1 MSVSAPAAIPP
12 ARADWRAF
20 LPTSKKELDA
30 RGWDRADIILFTGDA
45 YVDHPSFGT
54 AVIGRVLEARG
65 WRVAIVPQPNWRDD
79 LRDFRKLGAPRLF
92 FGVSAGCMDSMVN
105 HYTANRR
112 LRSDDAYTPDAR
124 AGARPDYAA
133 TVYTRILK
141 RLYPQTPVVLGGIE
155 ASLRRLTHYDY
166 WADTLKPGILVG
178 SGADLLVYG
187 LGERPVCEIAARLAA
202 GEPAAALTGI
212 RQTAF
217 LAPRAGLE
225 ALLAKN
231 TAGPDSAAA
240 AAAAAAAADSAG
252 ATADADSTAATAAAA
267 DSAPAAAQP
276 AADAAADSTAASATA
291 ATPAAAARPAAILLH
306 SFEEC
311 LADKRK
317 FAANFRRIEE
327 ESNRAAAATLI
338 EPAGDRAIVVNPP
351 HPCPAPAETDAAFD
365 LPYTRLPHP
374 RYKGRRIPAY
384 EMIRHSITLH
394 RGCFGGCSFCTISA
408 HQGKFIS
415 SRTEGSILRE
425 VDRVAAMPDFK
436 GNISDLGG
444 PSANMYGLR
453 GRDETL
459 CARCR
464 RPSCLH
470 PRVCRNLDT
479 DLARLTALYQK
490 VLAHPKVRR
499 AFVGSG
505 IRYDIFLDGKTGAF
519 RSPGGRAYFEQL
531 VRHHVSGRLKVAPEH
546 SAPHVLAHIRKPGF
560 AMFEAF
566 KAAFDDL
573 NEKENLRR
581 QLVPYFISSLPY
593 CREEDM
599 RALAADLRRL
609 GYKLEQVQDFT
620 PTPMTLDS
628 AIYYSGIDP
637 CTGREVYV
645 ARAPSEKLRQHD
657 YFFACKTHPRHAR
670 GKNRKPED

>member
-1 MSVSAPAAIPP
+1 MSAPGHSTPPPPP
-12 ARADWRAF
+12 ADARAF

-30 RGWDRADIILFTGDA
+30 RGWDCADVILFTGDA
-45 YVDHPSFGT
+45 YVDHPSFGA

-65 WRVAIVPQPNWRDD
+65 WRVAVVPQPNWRDD

-112 LRSDDAYTPDAR
+112 LRSDDAYTAGAR

-133 TVYTRILK
+133 TVYTQILK
-141 RLYPQTPVVLGGIE
+141 RLHPETPVVLGGIE

-166 WADTLKPGILVG
+166 WSGTLKPGILVE

-187 LGERPVCEIAARLAA
+187 LGEKPVCEIAARLAA
-202 GEPAAALTGI
+202 GEPAGALTGI
-212 RQTAF
+212 RQTAC
-217 LAPRAGLE
+217 LVPRAAGV
-225 ALLAKN
+225 ALAEP
-231 TAGPDSAAA
+231 GG
-240 AAAAAAAADSAG
+240 G
-252 ATADADSTAATAAAA
+252 A
-267 DSAPAAAQP
+267 P
-276 AADAAADSTAASATA
+276 
-291 ATPAAAARPAAILLH
+291 AILLH
-306 SFEEC
+306 SHEEC

-317 FAANFRRIEE
+317 FAANFRRVEE
-327 ESNRAAAATLI
+327 ESNRVAAATLV
-338 EPAGDRAIVVNPP
+338 EPVGDRAVIVNPP
-351 HPCPAPAETDAAFD
+351 HPCPAPAETDASFD

-384 EMIRHSITLH
+384 EMIRHSITMH

-415 SRTEGSILRE
+415 SRTEESIMRE
-425 VDRVAAMPDFK
+425 VDSVAAMPDFK

-453 GRDETL
+453 GRDETI

-479 DLARLTALYQK
+479 GLARLTALYRR

-505 IRYDIFLDGKTGAF
+505 IRYDIFLDDKTGGF
-519 RSPGGRAYFEQL
+519 RSPDGRDYFEQL

-546 SAPHVLAHIRKPGF
+546 SAPHILAHIRKPGF

-566 KAAFDDL
+566 KAAFDDI
-573 NEKENLRR
+573 NEKENLRQ
-581 QLVPYFISSLPY
+581 QLIPYFISSLPY

-599 RALAADLRRL
+599 RALSSDLKRL

-628 AIYYSGIDP
+628 AIYHSGIDP
-637 CTGREVYV
+637 CTGGEVYV
-645 ARAPSEKLRQHD
+645 ARDPAEKLRQRG
-657 YFFACKTHPRHAR
+657 YFFEYKKHLPRGKHPRPPR
-670 GKNRKPED
+670 GKRGG

>member
-1 MSVSAPAAIPP
+1 MSEPDHTASLPAH
-12 ARADWRAF
+12 ADPRAF
-20 LPTSKKELDA
+20 LPTSKKEMEA

-45 YVDHPSFGT
+45 YVDHPSFGA

-65 WRVAIVPQPNWRDD
+65 WRVAVVPQPNWRDD

-112 LRSDDAYTPDAR
+112 LRSDDAYTADAR
-124 AGARPDYAA
+124 AGARPDHAA
-133 TVYTRILK
+133 AVYTQILK
-141 RLYPQTPVVLGGIE
+141 RLYPDIPVVLGGIE

-166 WADTLKPGILVG
+166 WSDTLKPGILVE

-187 LGERPVCEIAARLAA
+187 LGEKPVCEIAARLAA
-202 GEPAAALTGI
+202 GEPVGALTDV
-212 RQTAF
+212 RQTAW
-217 LAPRAGLE
+217 LAPRDAAGMPPPE
-225 ALLAKN
+225 NAR
-231 TAGPDSAAA
+231 AG
-240 AAAAAAAADSAG
+240 G
-252 ATADADSTAATAAAA
+252 DA
-267 DSAPAAAQP
+267 APASP
-276 AADAAADSTAASATA
+276 PSAFHIPPSA
-291 ATPAAAARPAAILLH
+291 FVLH
-306 SFEEC
+306 SHEEC

-327 ESNRAAAATLI
+327 ESNRAAAATLV
-338 EPAGDRAIVVNPP
+338 EPVGDRAVIVNPP
-351 HPCPAPAETDAAFD
+351 HPCPSPAETDASFD
-365 LPYTRLPHP
+365 LPYTRVPHP

-384 EMIRHSITLH
+384 EMIRHSITMH

-408 HQGKFIS
+408 HQGKFVS
-415 SRTEGSILRE
+415 SRSEDSILRE

-453 GRDETL
+453 GRDEAI

-479 DLARLTALYQK
+479 DLARLTALYRK
-490 VLAHPKVRR
+490 VLAHPKVKR

-505 IRYDIFLDGKTGAF
+505 IRYDIFLDDKTGGF
-519 RSPGGRAYFEQL
+519 RSPDGRAYFEQL

-546 SAPHVLAHIRKPGF
+546 GAPHILAHIRKPDF

-566 KAAFDDL
+566 KAAFDEI
-573 NEKENLRR
+573 NEKENLRQ

-599 RALAADLRRL
+599 RALSTDLKRL

-628 AIYYSGIDP
+628 AIYHSGIDP
-637 CTGREVYV
+637 YTGREVYV
-645 ARAPSEKLRQHD
+645 ARDPAEKLRQRG
-657 YFFACKTHPRHAR
+657 YFFEYKKHLPRGKHPRPAQAR
-670 GKNRKPED
+670 KSPQR

>member
-1 MSVSAPAAIPP
+1 MSVSAHTAVLPAH
-12 ARADWRAF
+12 ADSRAF

-30 RGWDRADIILFTGDA
+30 RGWDCADIILFTGDA
-45 YVDHPSFGT
+45 YVDHPSFGA

-112 LRSDDAYTPDAR
+112 LRSDDAYTADAR
-124 AGARPDYAA
+124 AGARPDYAV

-141 RLYPQTPVVLGGIE
+141 RLYPATPVVLGGIE

-166 WADTLKPGILVG
+166 WSDRLKPGVLVE

-187 LGERPVCEIAARLAA
+187 PGEKPVCEIAARLAA
-202 GEPAAALTGI
+202 GEPAGALTDI
-212 RQTAF
+212 RQTAR
-217 LAPRAGLE
+217 LAPR
-225 ALLAKN
+225 
-231 TAGPDSAAA
+231 DAAA
-240 AAAAAAAADSAG
+240 A
-252 ATADADSTAATAAAA
+252 TAPPS
-267 DSAPAAAQP
+267 
-276 AADAAADSTAASATA
+276 
-291 ATPAAAARPAAILLH
+291 AILLH
-306 SFEEC
+306 SYEDC
-311 LADKRK
+311 LADKHK

-327 ESNRAAAATLI
+327 ESNRVAAATLV
-338 EPAGDRAIVVNPP
+338 EPVGDRAVVVNPP
-351 HPCPAPAETDAAFD
+351 HPSPAPAETDASFD

-415 SRTEGSILRE
+415 SRTEASILRE

-453 GRDETL
+453 GRDGTI

-479 DLARLTALYQK
+479 GLARLTALYRR
-490 VLAHPKVRR
+490 VLAHPKVKR

-505 IRYDIFLDGKTGAF
+505 IRYDIFLDDKTGDF
-519 RSPGGRAYFEQL
+519 RSPDGRAYFEQL

-546 SAPHVLAHIRKPGF
+546 SAPRVLAHIRKPDF

-566 KAAFDDL
+566 KAAFDDI

-581 QLVPYFISSLPY
+581 QLIPYFISSLPY

-599 RALAADLRRL
+599 RALAGDLRRL

-628 AIYYSGIDP
+628 AIYHSGIDP
-637 CTGREVYV
+637 CTGKEVYV
-645 ARAPSEKLRQHD
+645 ARDPNEKLRQRG
-657 YFFACKTHPRHAR
+657 YFFAYKQQHRPRAKR
-670 GKNRKPED
+670 PRPPQGENPG

>member
-1 MSVSAPAAIPP
+1 MPAH
-12 ARADWRAF
+12 ADPRAF

-30 RGWDRADIILFTGDA
+30 RGWDCADIILFTGDA
-45 YVDHPSFGT
+45 YVDHPSFGA

-112 LRSDDAYTPDAR
+112 LRSDDAYTVDAR

-133 TVYTRILK
+133 TVYTQILK
-141 RLYPQTPVVLGGIE
+141 RLYPETPVVLGGIE

-166 WADTLKPGILVG
+166 WSDTLKPGVLVE

-187 LGERPVCEIAARLAA
+187 LGEKPVCEIAARLAA
-202 GEPAAALTGI
+202 GEAAGALADI

-217 LAPRAGLE
+217 LAPRA
-225 ALLAKN
+225 AA
-231 TAGPDSAAA
+231 PSSAV
-240 AAAAAAAADSAG
+240 
-252 ATADADSTAATAAAA
+252 
-267 DSAPAAAQP
+267 
-276 AADAAADSTAASATA
+276 
-291 ATPAAAARPAAILLH
+291 LLH
-306 SFEEC
+306 SYEDC
-311 LADKRK
+311 LADKHK

-327 ESNRAAAATLI
+327 ESNRAAAATLV
-338 EPAGDRAIVVNPP
+338 EPVGDRAIVVNPP
-351 HPCPAPAETDAAFD
+351 HPCLTPAETDASFD
-365 LPYTRLPHP
+365 LPYTRVPHP

-384 EMIRHSITLH
+384 EMIRHSITMH

-415 SRTEGSILRE
+415 SRTEASILRE

-453 GRDETL
+453 GRDETI

-479 DLARLTALYQK
+479 DLTRLTALYRK
-490 VLAHPKVRR
+490 VLAHPEVKR

-505 IRYDIFLDGKTGAF
+505 IRYDIFLDDKTGDF
-519 RSPGGRAYFEQL
+519 RSPDGRTYFEQL

-546 SAPHVLAHIRKPGF
+546 SAPHILAHIRKPGF

-566 KAAFDDL
+566 KAAFDDI
-573 NEKENLRR
+573 NEKEDLRQ

-599 RALAADLRRL
+599 RALSTDLKRL

-628 AIYYSGIDP
+628 AIYHSGIDP
-637 CTGREVYV
+637 YTGREVYV
-645 ARAPSEKLRQHD
+645 ARDPGEKLRQRG
-657 YFFACKTHPRHAR
+657 YFFEYKQQHRPRAKR
-670 GKNRKPED
+670 PRPPQGENPG